1 MRRAASLSATVT
13 RPLSHDTPQPTLTKW
28 SPARKQVRTAPHLPT
43 SQGTPRPAPARLPLV
58 LVAFGALLA
67 GLGEFALRI
76 LVLRWSPYLDQTFQ
90 LNPQAIWMG
99 PLAALPLVTVAVSVA
114 WVISFRSRHD
124 ARRFGIPLGAVLFV
138 AAFQLGM
145 TTSRVHVLALV
156 LLALGSAVQ
165 LSRWACTRQAATAA
179 LIRRSTLVL
188 MMVSLGGG
196 LGWNAWKRLRESRAY
211 GALPALSS
219 APNVLLLILD
229 TVGARELSLYGYDRP
244 TSPFL
249 ASFAAE
255 GIRFDRALATAPWTL
270 PSHASFFTG
279 RYPHELNVGWTN
291 ALDDRYPTL
300 AEEFAR
306 SGFATAGFAANSYFG
321 TWRHGLDR
329 GFQHYSDF
337 AVSFR
342 EILANSNLN
351 RRAGRFWR
359 KATGRWFQLRYRSA
373 ENMNDDLL
381 HWIDRRPAGRPF
393 FAFVN
398 YIDAHSP
405 YLPPAP
411 YPSLYSG
418 SPNRKWLVNKDV
430 AEEPP
435 SPERISSQRNAY
447 DGAITYL
454 DAQLSVLFQELDKR
468 GLTTNTIVLIAADH
482 GESLGEHGF
491 LEHGVSLYLSEL
503 HVPLLIRL
511 PGKAHAGC
519 VVREWVT
526 LRDIPATLGAATR
539 LPSMS
544 LPGNSLIDHCAVP
557 GAVAA
562 SPSPLLAETVGRTH
576 LPHWYPASEGDLSSI
591 IVNNLHYLR
600 YGTKIERLYDTSVDF
615 AEKNDLSG
623 DPAYADALALTRAAL
638 NKARN

>member
-1 MRRAASLSATVT
+1 MVTGWSRARRQARTVPY
-13 RPLSHDTPQPTLTKW
+13 RTP
-28 SPARKQVRTAPHLPT
+28 S
-43 SQGTPRPAPARLPLV
+43 SQRTPRPAPARFPLE
-58 LVAFGALLA
+58 LITFGALLA

-76 LVLRWSPYLDQTFQ
+76 LVLHWSPYLDQTFQ

-99 PLAALPLVTVAVSVA
+99 PLAALPLVAVAVSVA
-114 WVISFRSRHD
+114 WLTSSRSRHD
-124 ARRFGIPLGAVLFV
+124 ALRFGIPLGAVFFV
-138 AAFQLGM
+138 AAFQVGT
-145 TTSRVHVLALV
+145 TTSRVYVPALA
-156 LLALGSAVQ
+156 LLALGGAVQ

-188 MMVSLGGG
+188 MAVSLGGG
-196 LGWNAWKRLRESRAY
+196 GGWNAWKRLREVRAF
-211 GALPALSS
+211 GAVTARSP

-229 TVGARELSLYGYDRP
+229 TVGAKELSVYGYDRP

-249 ASFAAE
+249 ASFAAD
-255 GIRFDRALATAPWTL
+255 GIRFDRALATASWTL

-291 ALDDRYPTL
+291 GLDDRYPTL

-306 SGFATAGFAANSYFG
+306 SGFATAGFAANPYYG

-351 RRAGRFWR
+351 RRVEKLWQ
-359 KATGRWFQLRYRSA
+359 KATGGRFHLRYRNA

-381 HWIDRRPAGRPF
+381 NWIDRRPAGRPF

-411 YPSLYSG
+411 YRSLYSG
-418 SPNRKWLVNKDV
+418 SENRGWLVNKD
-430 AEEPP
+430 AAKEPP
-435 SPERISSQRNAY
+435 SPEIISSLRNAY

-454 DAQLSVLFQELDKR
+454 DAQLSVLVQELDKR
-468 GLTTNTIVLIAADH
+468 GLTSNTIVLIAADH
-482 GESLGEHGF
+482 GESLGDHGF

-526 LRDIPATLGAATR
+526 LRDIPATLGAAAS
-539 LPSMS
+539 LASPS
-544 LPGNSLIDHCAVP
+544 LPGNSLIDHCARPGIVP
-557 GAVAA
+557 A

-576 LPHWYPASEGDLSSI
+576 LPNWYPASAGDLSSI
-591 IVNNLHYLR
+591 IVNDLHYLR
-600 YGTKIERLYDTSVDF
+600 RGAKIERLYDTSVDF
-615 AEKNDLSG
+615 AEKNDLSS
-623 DPAYADALALTRAAL
+623 DPAYAGALASTRAAL